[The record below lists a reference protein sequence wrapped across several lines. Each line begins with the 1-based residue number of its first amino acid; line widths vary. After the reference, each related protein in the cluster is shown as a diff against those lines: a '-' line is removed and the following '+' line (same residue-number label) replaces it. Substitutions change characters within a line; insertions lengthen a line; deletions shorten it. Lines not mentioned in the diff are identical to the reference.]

1 MKFYDREAKFDAFQQ
16 ALAPRTSAHRKMGEH
31 LSLSVI
37 TARSIDG
44 SILDLFDLCRI
55 EEALFLTYKL
65 ANLRN
70 FCGVLWGLDIPTYHY
85 YYYYFFIFYFLHP
98 NPFFQIVDSAK

>member
-70 FCGVLWGLDIPTYHY
+70 FCGVLWGLDIPTYIIIIIISL
-85 YYYYFFIFYFLHP
+85 FFIFCIRIL
-98 NPFFQIVDSAK
+98 FFR

>member
-70 FCGVLWGLDIPTYHY
+70 FCGVLWGLDIPTYIIIIIISL
-85 YYYYFFIFYFLHP
+85 FFIFCIRIL
-98 NPFFQIVDSAK
+98 FFRW